1 MLEMLFEAYAVH
13 GTCPKMRLYFLAED
27 PECVISLEAHTV

>member
-13 GTCPKMRLYFLAED
+13 GTCPEMRLYFLAED